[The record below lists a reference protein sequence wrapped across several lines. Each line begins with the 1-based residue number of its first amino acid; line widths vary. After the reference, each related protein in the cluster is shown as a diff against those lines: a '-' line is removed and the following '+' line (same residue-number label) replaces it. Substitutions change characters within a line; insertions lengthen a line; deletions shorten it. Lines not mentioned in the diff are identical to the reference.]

1 MDDTIRAHPD
11 TDLTPEQ
18 FERLRERLAD
28 EQGAVTASI
37 ASLSADLGVRPDC
50 SIADIHDAAGYVE
63 NKQRAASLMQQHRD
77 RLAVI
82 EQAFERMRKGRY
94 GISERSGEPI
104 PFERL
109 ELVPWATTT
118 VDD

>member
-1 MDDTIRAHPD
+1 MRAHPD
-11 TDLTPEQ
+11 ADLTPEQ
-18 FERLRERLAD
+18 IEALWQRLAD
-28 EQGAVTASI
+28 EQRAATESI

-63 NKQRAASLMQQHRD
+63 TKQRAASLIQQHRD
-77 RLAVI
+77 RLASV
-82 EQAFERMRKGRY
+82 EQALERMEAGRY
-94 GISERSGEPI
+94 GISRRSGEAI

-109 ELVPWATTT
+109 KLVPWATTT